1 MTVSRV
7 LAWNSPTRRIVDI
20 RPLSSSY
27 RIEEN
32 AFQDL
37 WDMEKLYLSK
47 NGISGIYRDTFRNL
61 PSLEK
66 LYLDDNLVKD
76 IGRQREN
83 DSNNLI
89 QLLSIDQTL
98 IQSYPTLIQHLF
110 NFYSTPYLILIQLLS
125 LSS

>member
-1 MTVSRV
+1 
-7 LAWNSPTRRIVDI
+7 
-20 RPLSSSY
+20 
-27 RIEEN
+27 
-32 AFQDL
+32 
-37 WDMEKLYLSK
+37 MEKLYLSK

-89 QLLSIDQTL
+89 QPLSIDQTL
-98 IQSYPTLIQHLF
+98 IQSYSTVIQHLF
-110 NFYSTPYLILIQLLS
+110 NFYSTPYLTLIQLLS